1 MASEYGV
8 FNQGTVVLEY
18 WRGEIT
24 LEEMLHHETIQRQD
38 VLIHNQSILV
48 ADCRDAVFQLSETC
62 IEQLSRVILDRT
74 GDAPHKVAL
83 IINPDTWDL
92 ATDYSQKMWSFN
104 KEVMAFHSLDAASV
118 WLDLDSKNLQ
128 KRLLS
133 LKASC
138 LSSMA

>member
-1 MASEYGV
+1 MASEFGV
-8 FNQGTVVLEY
+8 FNQGSVILEY
-18 WRGEIT
+18 WYGNIT
-24 LEEMLHHETIQRQD
+24 LEEMLQHEVVQSQD
-38 VLIHNQSILV
+38 TLIHNQSILV
-48 ADCRDAVFQLSETC
+48 ADCRDAVFELSENDL
-62 IEQLSRVILDRT
+62 EQLSQAVLERT
-74 GDAPHKVAL
+74 RDVPHKVAL

-92 ATDYSQKMWSFN
+92 ASDYSQRMWPFN
-104 KEVMAFHSLDAASV
+104 KEVMAFHSLDSASI